1 MKSRRNKGRSGNALE
16 FKKAIQFQEDSMKF
30 TLRTLPTTILC
41 VSLACGA
48 ALAQAQSPA
57 SGTFNPRHE
66 LASIMR
72 AQPNSQANHQT
83 QAPKQGSSDLSLTFG
98 MIDFPG
104 QPASDASGINDKG
117 EIVGGY
123 GSAFDSAFLLRGT
136 KFTQISYPGAAWT
149 DAYAIND
156 AGVIIGGYGTSLTDA
171 QGFELT
177 GKAYSA
183 INYPGAA
190 STYALGIN
198 KHGDVVGAW
207 EAEPDNYPEEGF
219 LLSKGTFTNIAYP
232 GAIGTIAYS
241 INAAG
246 AIVGTYGNSDG
257 STHGFLLQNGT
268 YTTIDYPGGYSQ
280 NYLAVINDN
289 GVIVGGYGDP
299 VTLNGAPWDWEYC
312 FVYQN
317 GQFTQFVAPFGPP
330 VVTMVYGLN
339 NKGDVVGAYADSSG
353 TWYGYE
359 ATIAQ

>member
-1 MKSRRNKGRSGNALE
+1 
-16 FKKAIQFQEDSMKF
+16 
-30 TLRTLPTTILC
+30 
-41 VSLACGA
+41 
-48 ALAQAQSPA
+48 
-57 SGTFNPRHE
+57 
-66 LASIMR
+66 
-72 AQPNSQANHQT
+72 
-83 QAPKQGSSDLSLTFG
+83 

-257 STHGFLLQNGT
+257 STHGFLFQNGT

-317 GQFTQFVAPFGPP
+317 GQFTPFVAPFGPP